1 MNLAEKVLCRTVQAV
16 FRAAMPLLPYR
27 KPALL
32 DSVEAVPNLLLG
44 LGVDRVLLVTDRG
57 LCAAGLTGPL
67 ENALHDAGIACTVFA
82 DTRANPT
89 VQNAEDA
96 FALYQANKCQAL
108 VALGGGSSMDCA
120 KAVGAR
126 AAFPHKTLDRMKG
139 LLRVWKP
146 LPTLIAIPTTAGTG
160 SETTIT
166 AVITDS
172 VKKHKYTMN
181 NFSMIPRYAVLDPEM
196 TVSLPAS
203 LTATTGMDALTH
215 AAEAYIGR
223 STTVETRALALEATT
238 LIFNHL
244 EDAVKDGTDRAARAG
259 MLEAAFKAGIAFSK
273 SYVGYVHA
281 VAHSLGGQYNIP
293 HGLANAVLLPYVLES
308 YGHAV
313 DRPLHDLAVAAGV
326 ARPDDAD
333 DAAARRF
340 IDAVR
345 TLNRRLNIPETLQG
359 IREEDIP
366 SMARHAAQEA
376 NPLYPVPVLMDAK
389 QLELFYRQAA
399 APTKQEAAG

>member
-1 MNLAEKVLCRTVQAV
+1 MNLAEKILCRIVQGV

-27 KPALL
+27 RPVLL
-32 DSVEAVPNLLLG
+32 DNVKAVPNLLRELG
-44 LGVDRVLLVTDRG
+44 ADRVLLVTDRG
-57 LCAAGLTGPL
+57 LCAAGLTAPL
-67 ENALHDAGIACTVFA
+67 KSALADAGISCTVFA
-82 DTRANPT
+82 DTCANPT

-96 FALYQANKCQAL
+96 FALYQANDCQAL
-108 VALGGGSSMDCA
+108 VALGGGSPMDCA

-126 AAFPHKTLDRMKG
+126 AAFPHRSLNQMKG

-181 NFSMIPRYAVLDPEM
+181 NFTMIPRYAVLDPEM

-215 AAEAYIGR
+215 ATEAYIGH
-223 STTVETRALALEATT
+223 STTAETRALALEATT
-238 LIFNHL
+238 LIFDHL
-244 EDAVKDGTDRAARAG
+244 ENAVKDGGDREARAG

-326 ARPDDAD
+326 ARPDDTD

-359 IREEDIP
+359 IQEEDIP

-389 QLELFYRQAA
+389 QLELFYHQAA
-399 APTKQEAAG
+399 AAMKEAAG